1 MKRSDTNTSGSRVD
15 LYALRPLDVILIIV
29 ILLGSAGWLLGSS
42 LDRSP
47 TSNSS
52 KEILIYHDGDLT
64 QRLAANVNQD
74 VSLRDGKMVLEIR
87 DSKIRIKHSDCPRQ
101 FCVHQGWVTYD
112 GESIICVPYKTL
124 IEVQS
129 AARPV
134 VDAVIY

>member
-1 MKRSDTNTSGSRVD
+1 M
-15 LYALRPLDVILIIV
+15 RPLDVVLIIG

-42 LDRSP
+42 LDRPES
-47 TSNSS
+47 SFSS
-52 KEILIYHDGDLT
+52 KEIFIYHDGSLIE
-64 QRLAANVNQD
+64 RLAVKVNQD
-74 VSLRDGKMVLEIR
+74 VSLLKGQMVLEIQ
-87 DSKIRIKHSDCPRQ
+87 DSKIRIKHSNCPRQ